1 MHNDSQNVKQCVEII
16 QQQLEKERLTK
27 VSEKSKNAAVS
38 F

>member
-16 QQQLEKERLTK
+16 QQLEKERLTK